1 MNEKEKARNSH
12 IDFSRSD
19 KNKYLQQDSIRDLY
33 KREFGSALEKYNAKQ
48 KRNDRKIDDYY
59 KHIEKGKKTST
70 QQEMIIQIGDKD
82 DFIDNEPNRKVAN
95 EVLEEWFH
103 DFKDR
108 NPQLKIYNATIHNDE
123 ASPHMHLN
131 FVPVAEGYKRGLE
144 RQVAFDKAIK
154 QQDDSLNKERP
165 FQDWRE
171 KEVTFL
177 EEKINERGIER
188 VLVGTN
194 EYKDVNEFKEKQDEL
209 KALEEQIDHAKSD
222 LNNVQAVKD
231 DLSIITSENEEKRSI
246 GSKIGLKGRESVVIP
261 KENYEKLY
269 SLASK
274 SVDHAESAEKHETEN
289 QQLKK
294 ELSESKRTLQT
305 ASKHFDNVMSAY
317 KDLQK
322 ENKILHKAIDVLKD
336 RFSEHKQQFSQI
348 VGYAKMKAIAA
359 LGIKEYPKKT
369 FNEKDQHEQEGK
381 KEFVQE
387 MKNKQKEKKRDR
399 DQGME
404 R

>member
-1 MNEKEKARNSH
+1 MNDKEMARNSH

-82 DFIDNEPNRKVAN
+82 DFIDNEPNRKMAN
-95 EVLEEWFH
+95 EVLEEWFE

-209 KALEEQIDHAKSD
+209 RALQEQIDHAKSD

-246 GSKIGLKGRESVVIP
+246 GSKIGLKGKESVIIP

-274 SVDHAESAEKHETEN
+274 SVDHAESAKKHESEN
-289 QQLKK
+289 QQLQ
-294 ELSESKRTLQT
+294 ESLESARGTLQK
-305 ASKHFDNVMSAY
+305 ASKEYEKLLDSY
-317 KDLQK
+317 KIMQK

-336 RFSEHKQQFSQI
+336 RFSEHKQQFSQVI
-348 VGYAKMKAIAA
+348 GYAKAKAVSA
-359 LGIKEYPKKT
+359 LGMKQYPSRV

-387 MKNKQKEKKRDR
+387 VKNQRKEKKRDR